1 MKTLKLVIFTLCTTL
16 ILAACGN
23 GSSSESPELVVENM
37 YKAYL
42 TGNFKKAA
50 TYATKEAAIMFRKRA
65 SIADDELKEH
75 KKIYEKAR
83 VVVLSSD
90 INEKTGTGIV
100 TVRLTNADGK
110 TNTIKCNVI
119 KEDGCWK
126 ADFSK

>member
-1 MKTLKLVIFTLCTTL
+1 MKTLKLVIFTLYTTL

-23 GSSSESPELVVENM
+23 SSSGESPELVVENM
-37 YKAYL
+37 YKAYF
-42 TGNFKKAA
+42 TGDFEKAA
-50 TYATKEAAIMFRKRA
+50 TYATKEAAAMFRKRA
-65 SIADDELKEH
+65 NITGEELKEH
-75 KKIYEKAR
+75 KRIYEKAR

-110 TNTIKCNVI
+110 TNTIKCSVI
-119 KEDGCWK
+119 KENGCWK